1 MSWTTWKGD
10 CVSMPTTNELA
21 YIAGLFDGEGCIQ
34 YKQVMDTK
42 RKDKPRRY
50 KVWRITMEMTMTDKD
65 IIEWVHR
72 TLDVGTVLI
81 NVKNKSPSS
90 KPHWKTQWRWR
101 CGHRQAYKVCKM
113 LWPYIQV
120 KLHQVEKIIDHYEP
134 EFLTD
139 DKVVSLHQYKQNMDR
154 E

>member
-10 CVSMPTTNELA
+10 CVSMLTTNELA

-42 RKDKPRRY
+42 RKNKPKRY
-50 KVWRITMEMTMTDKD
+50 KVWRITMEISMVDETL
-65 IIEWVHR
+65 IRWVHEK
-72 TLDVGTVLI
+72 LDVGTVLI
-81 NVKNKSPSS
+81 NIKNKSPSS

-101 CGHRQAYKVCKM
+101 CGYRQAYKVCKM
-113 LWPYIQV
+113 LWPYIQL
-120 KLHQVEKIIDHYEP
+120 KLPQVEKIIDHYEP
-134 EFLTD
+134 EFLMN
-139 DKVVSLHQYKQNMDR
+139 DKVVSLHQYKQHMDM